1 MAKPTA
7 PTGPCSLRACCWR
20 SASSRRWSSCPQHII
35 VAWET
40 APASGKWRYLDISKI
55 DTHDYAMAQKFGQAE
70 AESYEAKAQ
79 ATGDASWFR
88 RWPLKQLREELKIFP
103 VE

>member
-1 MAKPTA
+1 MA
-7 PTGPCSLRACCWR
+7 R
-20 SASSRRWSSCPQHII
+20 Q
-35 VAWET
+35 
-40 APASGKWRYLDISKI
+40 
-55 DTHDYAMAQKFGQAE
+55 FGQTI

-79 ATGDASWFR
+79 ATGDPSWFR